1 MAYCRAPSRTPKARI
16 GELGIKSLF
25 ARGHFRTA
33 NLVIG
38 LSLISLTLI
47 IIDSSSRWLQPVRS
61 AIDLLT
67 APIIYVA
74 EVPHMAAHGFGRMIV
89 SRAAMLEQIDEL
101 TQRNLQLSQSSQQA
115 EALRAE
121 NDQMRTL
128 LGSKPR
134 TTDPVLIAEI
144 VGVTPIST
152 VHQVVID
159 KGSADGVR
167 TGYAVLDSEG
177 LFGQVLD
184 TSPFNARVLMITDSR
199 HGLPV
204 EAVRNGLRGVAY
216 GTGQID
222 RLHING
228 LPLTAEIRG
237 GDRIV
242 ASGLGQVFPYG
253 YPVGVVESVHPSPSR
268 NFALVN
274 VRPSA
279 QLDRARHILVIL
291 KDVGEEQP

>member
-1 MAYCRAPSRTPKARI
+1 M
-16 GELGIKSLF
+16 
-25 ARGHFRTA
+25 RTA

-67 APIIYVA
+67 APIIYIA
-74 EVPHMAAHGFGRMIV
+74 ESPYMAAHGLGRMIV
-89 SRAAMLEQIDEL
+89 SRTAMLEQIDEL
-101 TQRNLQLSQSSQQA
+101 TQRNLKLSQLSQQA

-121 NDQMRTL
+121 NNQMRTL

-134 TTDPVLIAEI
+134 TTAPVLIAEI

-159 KGSADGVR
+159 KGAADGVR
-167 TGYAVLDSEG
+167 IGHAVLDSEG

-222 RLHING
+222 RLQING

-242 ASGLGQVFPYG
+242 ASGLGRVFPYG
-253 YPVGVVESVHPSPSR
+253 YPVGVVESVHPDPSH

>member
-1 MAYCRAPSRTPKARI
+1 LAYCRAPSRTPKARI

-47 IIDSSSRWLQPVRS
+47 IIDSSSRWLQPARS

-74 EVPHMAAHGFGRMIV
+74 EAPYMAAHGFGRMIV

-101 TQRNLQLSQSSQQA
+101 TQRNLQLSQLSQQA

-204 EAVRNGLRGVAY
+204 EAVRNGL
-216 GTGQID
+216 
-222 RLHING
+222 
-228 LPLTAEIRG
+228 PLTAEIRG

-242 ASGLGQVFPYG
+242 ASGLGRVFPYG
-253 YPVGVVESVHPSPSR
+253 YPVGVVESVHPSPSH